1 MNTELLT
8 ALAVVILLL
17 VGRGIYLANESL
29 KRLESRQREQREQI
43 KFRDLL
49 IEAIQ
54 KKRIHSTRWGI
65 I

>member
-17 VGRGIYLANESL
+17 VGRGIYLENESL
-29 KRLESRQREQREQI
+29 KRLESRQRELFELKNI
-43 KFRDLL
+43 V
-49 IEAIQ
+49 EAQ
-54 KKRIHSTRWGI
+54 KKTNLSTEWGI

>member
-17 VGRGIYLANESL
+17 VGRGIYLENESL
-29 KRLESRQREQREQI
+29 KRLESRQRELFELKNI
-43 KFRDLL
+43 V
-49 IEAIQ
+49 EVQ
-54 KKRIHSTRWGI
+54 KKTNLSTEWGI

>member
-29 KRLESRQREQREQI
+29 KRLESRQRELFELKNI
-43 KFRDLL
+43 V
-49 IEAIQ
+49 EVQ
-54 KKRIHSTRWGI
+54 KKTNLSTEWGI